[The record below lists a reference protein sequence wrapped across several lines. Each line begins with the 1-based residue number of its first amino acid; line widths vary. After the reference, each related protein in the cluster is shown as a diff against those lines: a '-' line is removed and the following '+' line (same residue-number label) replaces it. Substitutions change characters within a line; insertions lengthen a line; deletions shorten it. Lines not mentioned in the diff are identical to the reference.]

1 MSFDV
6 ICFDCDSTLSAVEG
20 IDELARKSGAFDQV
34 AALTNQAMNGEI
46 ALQAVYGKR
55 LQLIKPDKAAIDWL
69 SQLYITQMVDDAD
82 TVISSLQQRGKDIHI
97 ISGGIRQAIL
107 PLAEKL
113 KIPAAKVHAVNIVFD
128 EEGCYQGFDTQSP
141 LAQSG
146 GKAEICKRLSSDK
159 QSVMIGDG
167 NTDLEAKQAGAVV
180 IGFGGVAERERVKQ
194 EADYF
199 VGGPSLRPVLDVLM
213 NKL

>member
-6 ICFDCDSTLSAVEG
+6 ICFDCDSTLSTVEG

-46 ALQAVYGKR
+46 ALQEVYGKR
-55 LQLIKPDKAAIDWL
+55 LQLIKPDKQAIDWL
-69 SQLYITQMVDDAD
+69 AQLYIMQMVDDVD
-82 TVISSLQQRGKDIHI
+82 TVISRLQQAGKDIHI

-113 KIPAAKVHAVNIVFD
+113 NIPAAKVHAVNIVFD
-128 EEGCYQGFDTQSP
+128 DEGRYQGFDTQSP
-141 LAQSG
+141 LARSG
-146 GKAEICKRLSSDK
+146 GKAEICKQLSADK
-159 QSVMIGDG
+159 KTAMIGDG
-167 NTDLEAKQAGAVV
+167 NTDLEAKHAGAVV
-180 IGFGGVAERERVKQ
+180 IGFGGVAARERVKQ

-199 VGGPSLRPVLDVLM
+199 VDGPSLRPVLDLLM